1 MSFAILS
8 NILIT
13 SKLKSMGTST
23 NTFENNLLLE
33 ASWEVCNQL
42 GGIYTV
48 IRSKLPATLEKWGKN
63 YCLIGPLVNDSID
76 IEFEDLTEMD
86 TPIGKAVNQMRD
98 MGYEVKYGTWLV
110 SGRPRAVLLNPEG
123 AFNRLQSIKKKH
135 FENFGIPVGTDDSL
149 YDISLQWCDVVNVFL
164 KILEEKED
172 RRGIIFHGH
181 EWMCCGTILT
191 LKKNQSRIKTVFTTH
206 ATRLGRVLAVNSND
220 FYNQMPHINDE
231 AMAVQFGIPG
241 IHQLEKQGAKWTN
254 AFTTVSQIT
263 AEECKYLLGT
273 EPHHVTPNGLNLER
287 FSSHHRIH
295 LRHDKY
301 RAKIDDF
308 VMGHF
313 FHSQPFDL
321 NKTVYLFTS
330 GRYEHENK
338 GFDITIQALKRLN
351 HWLVKE
357 KVDVTVVMFFITK
370 AEVHSINPDVLHSRA
385 LLEEIRKTCG
395 SIEKEIS
402 NQLFITG
409 ASSTEDYRLPDL
421 NQFMT
426 DYWRLRYRRAIQSW
440 KTDNWPYIVTH
451 NLKNSDGDPIVNDLR
466 KESLFNSPL
475 DKVKV
480 VYHPD
485 FISPSNPLFGMEYS
499 QFVRGCH
506 LGVFPSYY
514 EPWGYTPLECIARG
528 VPTITS
534 DLSGF
539 GSYIENLNDNPD
551 ETGVFVLKR
560 KGKDREQVINDLGRL
575 LLQFS
580 KTSQSYREIQRNKLE
595 DFSKVFDWIHLT
607 EEYDQ
612 TYDIATR

>member
-1 MSFAILS
+1 MESRNDI
-8 NILIT
+8 
-13 SKLKSMGTST
+13 
-23 NTFENNLLLE
+23 FENNLLLE

-48 IRSKLPATLEKWGKN
+48 IRSKLPATVQKWGNN
-63 YCLIGPLVNDSID
+63 YCLIGPKISDSVD
-76 IEFEDLTEMD
+76 VEFEDLTEVD
-86 TPIGKAVNQMRD
+86 TPIGKAVSQLRD

-110 SGRPRAVLLNPEG
+110 SGRPRVVLLNPEN
-123 AFNRLQSIKKKH
+123 AFNKLQSIKERH
-135 FENFGIPVGTDDSL
+135 FEDHRIPVGTDDSL
-149 YDISLQWCDVVNVFL
+149 YDVALQWCDVVTVFL
-164 KILEEKED
+164 KVLSDIKD
-172 RRGIIFHGH
+172 PRGIVFHGH
-181 EWMCCGTILT
+181 EWMCCGTILN
-191 LKKNQSRIKTVFTTH
+191 LHKSESSIKTVFTTH
-206 ATRLGRVLAVNSND
+206 ATRLGRVLAVNVAG
-220 FYNQMPHINDE
+220 FYNQMPHIDDE
-231 AMAVQFGIPG
+231 AMAARFGIPG
-241 IHQLEKQGAKWTN
+241 IHQLEKEGARCAD

-287 FSSHHRIH
+287 FSSYHRIH
-295 LRHDKY
+295 VRHDKY
-301 RAKIDDF
+301 RSKIDDF

-313 FHSQPFDL
+313 FNSQPFDL
-321 NKTVYLFTS
+321 NKTIYLFTS

-338 GFDITIQALKRLN
+338 GFDITIKALKRLN
-351 HWLVKE
+351 YWLVKE
-357 KVDVTVVMFFITK
+357 KVDVTIVMFFITK
-370 AEVHSINPDVLHSRA
+370 AQVHTINPDVLHSRA
-385 LLEEIRKTCG
+385 LLEEIRKNCG

-402 NQLFITG
+402 NNLFIKA
-409 ASSTEDYRLPDL
+409 ASSIDDYKLPDMNGL
-421 NQFMT
+421 VN
-426 DYWRLRYRRAIQSW
+426 DYWRLRYRRAIQAW
-440 KTDNWPYIVTH
+440 KTDRWPYIVTH
-451 NLKNSDGDPIVNDLR
+451 NLVNSDSDPIVNDLR
-466 KESLFNSPL
+466 NESLFNSPL

-539 GSYIENLNDNPD
+539 GSYIQNLNDNPD
-551 ETGVFVLKR
+551 ETGVFVLRR

-575 LLQFS
+575 LLQFA

-595 DFSKVFDWIHLT
+595 DFSKIFDWIHLT
-607 EEYDQ
+607 KEYDQ
-612 TYDIATR
+612 TYGIATQ